1 MKKQTRLILVK
12 MHKNIGRLLEI
23 YQNWVIDSYDLDV
36 LANRNG
42 KVTILVKKCG
52 SGKKCKKILS

>member
-42 KVTILVKKCG
+42 KVTILVKKCERHG
-52 SGKKCKKILS
+52 AKK

>member
-42 KVTILVKKCG
+42 KVTKRKKMQEDLV
-52 SGKKCKKILS
+52 LTF